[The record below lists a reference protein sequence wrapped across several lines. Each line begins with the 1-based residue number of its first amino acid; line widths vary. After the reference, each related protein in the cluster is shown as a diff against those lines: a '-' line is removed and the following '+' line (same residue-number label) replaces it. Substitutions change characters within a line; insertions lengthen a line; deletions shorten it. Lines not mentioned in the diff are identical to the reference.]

1 MHTES
6 VATPF
11 GRRPMT
17 LALIRRQQSVA
28 ELKAGKTCDKWKVKR
43 DASAAMEQLGLQ
55 SNSLAVLDALLSFYP
70 ENELRQD
77 GQLVVYPSNLQ
88 LSLRANG
95 MPGSTL
101 RRHLALLVEAGL
113 IVRKD
118 SANGK
123 RYARKDGAGDVE
135 RAFGFD
141 LTPLLAR
148 AEELAAMAQAVIAA
162 RTTLRKSKEDL
173 TICRR
178 DVRKLITAAVG
189 EDVQGGDWYAMEAA
203 YAAIIGRLP
212 RVASL
217 EDVTRALDEMLV
229 LRTEILNRLE
239 KLDKS
244 VFSGTNDAHIERHI
258 HNSNPESPNEFEQSS
273 EKELEAKSVEN
284 TRAKKQ
290 SREPLKVFALGTV
303 LRACPQIV
311 GYGPG
316 GSITS
321 WRDFMSAGV
330 VVRSM
335 LGITPSAYQQACDVM
350 GQENAAVSVACM
362 LERANMI
369 NSPGGYLRDLTGRA
383 QRGAFSLGPMLMAL
397 LKANADP
404 ERRV

>member
-55 SNSLAVLDALLSFYP
+55 SNSLAVLDALLSFHP

-95 MPGSTL
+95 MPCSTL

-141 LTPLLAR
+141 LSPLLAR
-148 AEELAAMAQAVIAA
+148 AEELAGMAQEVITARAA
-162 RTTLRKSKEDL
+162 LRKSKEDL

-178 DVRKLITAAVG
+178 DVRKLISAAVE
-189 EDVQGGDWYAMEAA
+189 EDVEGSDWHAMEAA

-217 EDVTRALDEMLV
+217 DDVTRALDGMLV

-239 KLDKS
+239 KHDKS

-316 GSITS
+316 GSIAS

-397 LKANADP
+397 LRANADP

>member
-113 IVRKD
+113 IMRKD

-141 LTPLLAR
+141 LAPLLAR
-148 AEELAAMAQAVIAA
+148 AEELAAMAQEVIAA
-162 RTTLRKSKEDL
+162 RTRLRKSKEDL

-178 DVRKLITAAVG
+178 DVRKLITAAIE
-189 EDVQGGDWYAMEAA
+189 EDVEGGDWYAIEAA
-203 YAAIIGRLP
+203 YTAIVGRLP

-217 EDVTRALDEMLV
+217 GEVTRALDEMLV

-239 KLDKS
+239 KHDKS
-244 VFSGTNDAHIERHI
+244 VFLGTNDAHIERHI
-258 HNSNPESPNEFEQSS
+258 HNSNPDSPNEFEQSS
-273 EKELEAKSVEN
+273 EKELEAKSVED

-397 LKANADP
+397 LKANADS

>member
-101 RRHLALLVEAGL
+101 RRHLAILVEAGL

-141 LTPLLAR
+141 LSPLLAR
-148 AEELAAMAQAVIAA
+148 AEELAAMAQEVITA
-162 RTTLRKSKEDL
+162 RTALRRSKEDL

-178 DVRKLITAAVG
+178 DVRKLITAAVE
-189 EDVQGGDWYAMEAA
+189 EDVGGGDWHAMEAA
-203 YAAIIGRLP
+203 YSAIVERLP

-217 EDVTRALDEMLV
+217 EDVARALHEMLL

-239 KLDKS
+239 KNDKA
-244 VFSGTNDAHIERHI
+244 VFPGTNDAHIERHI

-290 SREPLKVFALGTV
+290 AGEPLKIFALGTV

-316 GSITS
+316 GTITS

-404 ERRV
+404 ERKV

>member
-1 MHTES
+1 MHRET

-17 LALIRRQQSVA
+17 LALIRQQQSVG

-101 RRHLALLVEAGL
+101 RRHLTLLVEAGL

-141 LTPLLAR
+141 LTPLLSR

-162 RTTLRKSKEDL
+162 RTELRKSKEDL

-178 DVRKLITAAVG
+178 DVRKLITAAIEENV
-189 EDVQGGDWYAMEAA
+189 EGGDWHGMEAA

-217 EDVTRALDEMLV
+217 KEVTRALHEMLA

-239 KLDKS
+239 MLDKS

-258 HNSNPESPNEFEQSS
+258 HNSNPESPHEFEQSS
-273 EKELEAKSVEN
+273 EKELEAKSVED

-311 GYGPG
+311 GYGPA

-362 LERANMI
+362 LERANLI

>member
-43 DASAAMEQLGLQ
+43 DASAAMEHLGLQ
-55 SNSLAVLDALLSFYP
+55 SNSLAVLDALLSFHP

-95 MPGSTL
+95 MPCSTL

-141 LTPLLAR
+141 LSPLLAR
-148 AEELAAMAQAVIAA
+148 AEELARMAQEVITARAA
-162 RTTLRKSKEDL
+162 LRKSKEDL

-178 DVRKLITAAVG
+178 DVRKLISAAIA
-189 EDVQGGDWYAMEAA
+189 ENAEGGDWHAIEAA
-203 YAAIIGRLP
+203 YSAVVGRLP

-217 EDVTRALDEMLV
+217 DDVTRALDEMLV
-229 LRTEILNRLE
+229 LRTAILNRLE
-239 KLDKS
+239 SHDKS

-258 HNSNPESPNEFEQSS
+258 HNSNPESPKEFEQSS
-273 EKELEAKSVEN
+273 EKELEAKSVED
-284 TRAKKQ
+284 TRAKKP
-290 SREPLKVFALGTV
+290 SRELLKVFALSTV
-303 LRACPQIV
+303 LRACPQII

-404 ERRV
+404 ERMV

>member
-1 MHTES
+1 MHTEN

-17 LALIRRQQSVA
+17 LALIRRQRSVA
-28 ELKAGKTCDKWKVKR
+28 ELKAGKSCDKWKVKR

-55 SNSLAVLDALLSFYP
+55 SNSLAVLDALLSFHP

-141 LTPLLAR
+141 LSPLLAR
-148 AEELAAMAQAVIAA
+148 AEELAGMAQEVITA
-162 RTTLRKSKEDL
+162 RASLRKSKEDL

-178 DVRKLITAAVG
+178 DVRKLISAAIE
-189 EDVQGGDWYAMEAA
+189 EDVEGGDWHAMEAA
-203 YAAIIGRLP
+203 YAAIVGRLP

-217 EDVTRALDEMLV
+217 DDVTRALDGMLV
-229 LRTEILNRLE
+229 LRTEILNRLG
-239 KLDKS
+239 KHDKS

-273 EKELEAKSVEN
+273 EKERETKSVQD
-284 TRAKKQ
+284 TRATKQ
-290 SREPLKVFALGTV
+290 SRGPLKVFALSTV
-303 LRACPQIV
+303 LRACPQIIA
-311 GYGPG
+311 YGPG

-321 WRDFMSAGV
+321 WRDLMSAGV

-335 LGITPSAYQQACDVM
+335 LGITPSAYQQACEVM

-404 ERRV
+404 GQMV

>member
-28 ELKAGKTCDKWKVKR
+28 AVKTGKTCDKWKVKR
-43 DASAAMEQLGLQ
+43 DASAAMERLGLQ

-141 LTPLLAR
+141 LAPLLAR
-148 AEELAAMAQAVIAA
+148 AEEFAAMAQEVIAA

-178 DVRKLITAAVG
+178 DVRKLITAAIEENV
-189 EDVQGGDWYAMEAA
+189 EGGDWEAIEAA
-203 YAAIIGRLP
+203 YAAIVRRLP

-217 EDVTRALDEMLV
+217 EDVTLALDKMLL

-239 KLDKS
+239 KHNKS

-273 EKELEAKSVEN
+273 EKELEAKSVED
-284 TRAKKQ
+284 TRARKQ
-290 SREPLKVFALGTV
+290 AREPLKVFALGTV
-303 LRACPQIV
+303 LRACPQVI

-383 QRGAFSLGPMLMAL
+383 KRGAFSLGPMLMAL
-397 LKANADP
+397 LKANAD
-404 ERRV
+404 RRV

>member
-162 RTTLRKSKEDL
+162 RTTLRKAKEDL

-178 DVRKLITAAVG
+178 DVRKLITAAIE
-189 EDVQGGDWYAMEAA
+189 EDVEGGDWHAMEAA
-203 YAAIIGRLP
+203 YGALIGRLP

-217 EDVTRALDEMLV
+217 KDVTSALEEMLA

-273 EKELEAKSVEN
+273 EKELEAKSVED

-311 GYGPG
+311 DYGPG

-369 NSPGGYLRDLTGRA
+369 NSPGGYLRNLTGRA

>member
-55 SNSLAVLDALLSFYP
+55 SNSLAVLDALLSFHP

-141 LTPLLAR
+141 LSPLLAR
-148 AEELAAMAQAVIAA
+148 AEELAGMAQEVITARAA
-162 RTTLRKSKEDL
+162 LRKSKEDL

-178 DVRKLITAAVG
+178 DVRKLISAAIA
-189 EDVQGGDWYAMEAA
+189 ENAEGGDWHAMEAS
-203 YAAIIGRLP
+203 YGAIIGRLP

-217 EDVTRALDEMLV
+217 ADVSRAQDEMLV

-239 KLDKS
+239 KHDKS

-273 EKELEAKSVEN
+273 EKELEAKSVED

-404 ERRV
+404 ERMV